1 MIIPFSRIAMVPFA
15 SLLKK
20 KKKLEKGERTALT
33 ALKGQERLRDIDLGE
48 IQGQIDATNT
58 TIRDATSAY
67 NKAWG
72 SFDTARKAFAETKT
86 GKAMSGYYE
95 KYKSYD
101 PQAAKGYADEITKA
115 MKADSKWARKLQID
129 TGRSQ
134 IDKALKKL
142 GRNPNIYFAEIQEDD
157 SVKFYGEQDVY
168 NLMASGQKFGD
179 LQQDFRTTLV
189 EQAAS
194 KRYFSGYEKQ
204 INEAITEYDE
214 QRALTGGARNVRY
227 DSNYVSEYQKFAD
240 ETSGYMT
247 TMKEQKKIRETGI
260 EKVGDKEEGTGLYGD
275 LQKAEATWAGNMTSY
290 QTAYDE
296 AKSNMGAL
304 TKRIK
309 KYELLGLGKEQPRVN
324 PNYKKPQMGY
334 GAGYLRR
341 SS

>member
-1 MIIPFSRIAMVPFA
+1 MITPFSRIAMVPFA

-20 KKKLEKGERTALT
+20 KKKLEKGEKTALT
-33 ALKGQERLRDIDLGE
+33 ALKGQERLRDIDLEE

-58 TIRDATSAY
+58 TIRDATKAY
-67 NKAWG
+67 NTAWG
-72 SFDTARKAFAETKT
+72 SYDTAKKAFAETKT

-95 KYKSYD
+95 KYETYD
-101 PQAAKGYADEITKA
+101 PQAAKAYADEITKT
-115 MKADSKWARKLQID
+115 MKADSLWTRKTQIE

-134 IDKALKKL
+134 INEALKIINKS
-142 GRNPNIYFAEIQEDD
+142 PNMFWAEIGEDD
-157 SVKFYGEQDVY
+157 SVKFYGDQDVY

-179 LQQDFRTTLV
+179 LQQSFAETLV
-189 EQAAS
+189 EEAAS

-204 INEAITEYDE
+204 IADTMSEFQD
-214 QRALTGGARNVRY
+214 QSALAYGGRNVRMAGPT
-227 DSNYVSEYQKFAD
+227 EYQKFAD
-240 ETSGYMT
+240 QTSGYTT
-247 TMKEQKKIRETGI
+247 TMKEQKNIRETGI
-260 EKVGDKEEGTGLYGD
+260 EKLGDKEEGTGLYGD

>member
-1 MIIPFSRIAMVPFA
+1 MITPFSKIAMVPFA

-20 KKKLEKGERTALT
+20 KKRLGKGERTALT
-33 ALKGQERLRDIDLGE
+33 ALKGQERLRNIDLGE

-58 TIRDATSAY
+58 TIRDATSSY

-72 SFDTARKAFAETKT
+72 SFDTARKAFAETKS

-115 MKADSKWARKLQID
+115 MKSDSNWARKLQID

-134 IDKALKKL
+134 IDEALKKI
-142 GRNPNIYFAEIQEDD
+142 NKSPNMFRAEIGEDD
-157 SVKFYGEQDVY
+157 SVKFYGDQDVY
-168 NLMASGQKFGD
+168 NLMQSGQKFGD
-179 LQQDFRTTLV
+179 LQQDFATTLV
-189 EQAAS
+189 EEAAS
-194 KRYFSGYEKQ
+194 KRYFSGYETQ
-204 INEAITEYDE
+204 IADTMSEFQD
-214 QRALTGGARNVRY
+214 QSALAFGGRNVRMAGPT
-227 DSNYVSEYQKFAD
+227 EYQKFAD
-240 ETSGYMT
+240 KTSGYMK
-247 TMKEQKKIRETGI
+247 TMKEQKNIRETGI
-260 EKVGDKEEGTGLYGD
+260 EKLGDKEEGTGLYGD
-275 LQKAEATWAGNMTSY
+275 LQKAQDTWAGNMTSY

>member
-1 MIIPFSRIAMVPFA
+1 MITLFSRIAMVPFA

-20 KKKLEKGERTALT
+20 KKRLEKGERTALT

-48 IQGQIDATNT
+48 IQGQIDATNR

-72 SFDTARKAFAETKT
+72 SYDTARKAFAETKT

-115 MKADSKWARKLQID
+115 MKADSNWARKLQID

-134 IDKALKKL
+134 INEALKKIN
-142 GRNPNIYFAEIQEDD
+142 RSPNMFYAEIGEDD
-157 SVKFYGEQDVY
+157 SVKFYGDQDVY

-179 LQQDFRTTLV
+179 LQQSFVETLV
-189 EQAAS
+189 EEAAS

-204 INEAITEYDE
+204 IADTMSEFRD
-214 QRALTGGARNVRY
+214 QSALAYGGRNVRMAGPT
-227 DSNYVSEYQKFAD
+227 EYQKFAD

-247 TMKEQKKIRETGI
+247 TMKEQKNIRETGI
-260 EKVGDKEEGTGLYGD
+260 EKLGDEEKGTGLYGD